1 MKKFNS
7 PIVYLKFTVPKPT
20 WQHIEEKINWFKPL
34 KFYKINIKFKKKG
47 SKQESS
53 RFEKPR
59 CKLGFKEGFNSRTQ
73 FASNESNLIP
83 KNLEHGRHLKWA

>member
-34 KFYKINIKFKKKG
+34 KFYKINIKFKKKDLNRRAHDL
-47 SKQESS
+47 KNQD
-53 RFEKPR
+53 
-59 CKLGFKEGFNSRTQ
+59 
-73 FASNESNLIP
+73 AS
-83 KNLEHGRHLKWA
+83 